1 MTCQLEC
8 GVQGARTLLLIN
20 LDDPRTSLHPLSRF
34 PTKFLHI
41 SPFRHCRHGNYTLQV
56 EGNIPTLAS
65 KKHMVMSG
73 TRRKAGRSPLTTTK
87 RAKKSIDLG
96 WTQNEDEIE
105 SDDEFWGDKEI
116 SSSSE
121 EEEEETVDAKRVRLA
136 RQYLEKI
143 EAEEASSSSD
153 EEELDDMHDRVGI
166 KLQRDRLK
174 KQGLLERAVAE
185 NVERDVAWMQRDI
198 ALQPTASSEK
208 AENEAKAWIASGRVK
223 YLRGHDLT
231 PTCVA
236 LQANGERALSGS
248 KDNSVILWDVENCK
262 RVTNVCDQWKTTKME
277 DPRGNGEALSV
288 ACSDDGR
295 YAAVGRRDATVN
307 IFDIRLSGKKQNT
320 SLITSF
326 KGHKGP
332 VTCLAFRTQSLQLFS
347 GSQDRC
353 IR

>member
-1 MTCQLEC
+1 M
-8 GVQGARTLLLIN
+8 A
-20 LDDPRTSLHPLSRF
+20 
-34 PTKFLHI
+34 
-41 SPFRHCRHGNYTLQV
+41 
-56 EGNIPTLAS
+56 
-65 KKHMVMSG
+65 MSG
-73 TRRKAGRSPLTTTK
+73 IIRKAGKSASPATK
-87 RAKKSIDLG
+87 RVKKTIDLG
-96 WTQNEDEIE
+96 WTQNDDEIE
-105 SDDEFWGDKEI
+105 SDDEFLGDKEV
-116 SSSSE
+116 SSEEE

-143 EAEEASSSSD
+143 EADDESSSSD
-153 EEELDDMHDRVGI
+153 EDEVDVRDRVGI
-166 KLQRDRLK
+166 RLQRDRLK
-174 KQGLLERAVAE
+174 KQGMLERAVAK
-185 NVERDVAWMQRDI
+185 NVERDVASMQRDMVV
-198 ALQPTASSEK
+198 QPTASSEM
-208 AENEAKAWIASGRVK
+208 AENEAKAWIASGKVK

-248 KDNSVILWDVENCK
+248 KDNSVLLWDVENCK
-262 RVTNVCDQWKTTKME
+262 CITKVCDQWKATKME
-277 DPRGNGEALSV
+277 DPRGNGEALSI

-320 SLITSF
+320 SLVTSF

-332 VTCLAFRTQSLQLFS
+332 VTSLAFRTQSLQLFS

>member
-1 MTCQLEC
+1 
-8 GVQGARTLLLIN
+8 
-20 LDDPRTSLHPLSRF
+20 
-34 PTKFLHI
+34 
-41 SPFRHCRHGNYTLQV
+41 
-56 EGNIPTLAS
+56 
-65 KKHMVMSG
+65 
-73 TRRKAGRSPLTTTK
+73 
-87 RAKKSIDLG
+87 
-96 WTQNEDEIE
+96 
-105 SDDEFWGDKEI
+105 
-116 SSSSE
+116 
-121 EEEEETVDAKRVRLA
+121 VRLA

-143 EAEEASSSSD
+143 EADEESSSSD
-153 EEELDDMHDRVGI
+153 EEEVDVRDRVGI

-174 KQGLLERAVAE
+174 KQGMLERAVAK
-185 NVERDVAWMQRDI
+185 NVERDVASMQRDMVV
-198 ALQPTASSEK
+198 QPSDSSEM
-208 AENEAKAWIASGRVK
+208 AENEAKAWIASGRIK

-262 RVTNVCDQWKTTKME
+262 RITNVCDQWKTTKME
-277 DPRGNGEALSV
+277 DPRGNGEALSI

-307 IFDIRLSGKKQNT
+307 IFDIRLSGKKQNA
-320 SLITSF
+320 SLVTSF

-332 VTCLAFRTQSLQLFS
+332 VTSLAFRTQSLQLFS

>member
-1 MTCQLEC
+1 M
-8 GVQGARTLLLIN
+8 A
-20 LDDPRTSLHPLSRF
+20 
-34 PTKFLHI
+34 
-41 SPFRHCRHGNYTLQV
+41 
-56 EGNIPTLAS
+56 
-65 KKHMVMSG
+65 MSG
-73 TRRKAGRSPLTTTK
+73 IRRKVGKSSSSATK
-87 RAKKSIDLG
+87 RVKKTIDLG
-96 WTQNEDEIE
+96 WTQNDDEIE
-105 SDDEFWGDKEI
+105 SDDEFLGDKQV
-116 SSSSE
+116 SSE

-143 EAEEASSSSD
+143 EADEESSSSD
-153 EEELDDMHDRVGI
+153 EEEVDIHDRVGI

-174 KQGLLERAVAE
+174 KQGMLERAVAK
-185 NVERDVAWMQRDI
+185 NVERDVASMQRDMVV
-198 ALQPTASSEK
+198 QPTAASK
-208 AENEAKAWIASGRVK
+208 MAENEAKAWIASGKVK

-248 KDNSVILWDVENCK
+248 KDNSVMLWDVENCK
-262 RVTNVCDQWKTTKME
+262 RITNVCDQWKTTKME
-277 DPRGNGEALSV
+277 DPRGNGEALCV

-320 SLITSF
+320 SLVTSF

-332 VTCLAFRTQSLQLFS
+332 VTSLAFRTQSLQLFS